1 MNIPLNDLFQVS
13 RVQTLILLGSLAL
26 TACTTS
32 SQPQD
37 SISTT
42 ASPATSVLSTTSIK
56 IDGSSTVYPIT
67 EAAVKAF
74 QQANPSAEID
84 LAFSGTTGGF
94 RSFCAGETHISNAS
108 RPIST
113 AEIAA
118 CREAGVR
125 FVELPLAF
133 DALTVVV
140 HPQNTWA
147 TDLTVEELKKI
158 WEPAAQG
165 KITNWQQVRASFPNQ
180 PLKLYGPGQDSG
192 TYDYFAE
199 AIVGGDSTR
208 SDYTASEDDTVL
220 VQGVQA
226 DPNAL
231 GFFGLSYYEDSQ
243 DKLKAVAL
251 NDGQGKGTVLPSRET
266 VENAQYQPLSRPL
279 FLYVNLE
286 ASQKNESL
294 RNFVEFY
301 LNNAEDLVVSVDY
314 IPLPNE
320 AYDINKVHLYQGKVG
335 TAYEGKPQPYLTI
348 GEVLSKEQTF

>member
-1 MNIPLNDLFQVS
+1 MYTQLSGLFQVAHAPVLS
-13 RVQTLILLGSLAL
+13 LVGILMLTSCTPVQTQ
-26 TACTTS
+26 S
-32 SQPQD
+32 SSSAPV
-37 SISTT
+37 T
-42 ASPATSVLSTTSIK
+42 SPATSALSTTSIK
-56 IDGSSTVYPIT
+56 TDGSSTVYPLT
-67 EAAVKAF
+67 QAAVKAF
-74 QQANPSAEID
+74 QPTNPNVEID

-94 RSFCAGETHISNAS
+94 RKFCAGETHISNAS

-113 AEIAA
+113 EEIVA
-118 CREAGVR
+118 CRESGVR

-147 TDLTVEELKKI
+147 TDLSVEELKRI
-158 WEPAAQG
+158 WQPAAQG
-165 KITNWQQVRASFPNQ
+165 QITNWQQVRASFPNQ
-180 PLKLYGPGQDSG
+180 PLKLYGPDQDSG

-208 SDYTASEDDTVL
+208 TDYTASEDDTVL
-220 VQGVQA
+220 VQGIEN

-231 GFFGLSYYEDSQ
+231 GYFGLSYYEDSA
-243 DKLKAVAL
+243 DKLKAVAVD
-251 NDGQGKGTVLPSRET
+251 DGQGKGAVLPSRET

-279 FLYVNLE
+279 FVYINLE

-301 LNNAEDLVVSVDY
+301 LKNAEDLVLSVDY
-314 IPLPNE
+314 IPLPRE
-320 AYDINKVHLYQGKVG
+320 AYDISKVHLYQGKVG

>member
-1 MNIPLNDLFQVS
+1 MQLNDLLQIPKAP
-13 RVQTLILLGSLAL
+13 TLILLGCL
-26 TACTTS
+26 TLSACTAP
-32 SQPQD
+32 SQPQG
-37 SISTT
+37 SVPAAAPPAST
-42 ASPATSVLSTTSIK
+42 LSTTSIK
-56 IDGSSTVYPIT
+56 IDGSSTVYPVT

-74 QQANPSAEID
+74 KQANPNAEID

-94 RSFCAGETHISNAS
+94 RSFCAGKTHISNAS

-113 AEIAA
+113 AEITA

-140 HPQNTWA
+140 NPQNTWA
-147 TDLTVEELKKI
+147 ADLTVEELKKI

-180 PLKLYGPGQDSG
+180 PLKLYGPGSDSG

-199 AIVGGDSTR
+199 VIVGGDSTR
-208 SDYTASEDDTVL
+208 TDYTASEDDRTL
-220 VQGVQA
+220 VQGVES

-231 GFFGLSYYEDSQ
+231 GFFGFSYYEDSQ

-251 NDGQGKGTVLPSRET
+251 DDGQGKGAVLPSRET

-286 ASQKNESL
+286 ASQDNEPL
-294 RNFVEFY
+294 RNFIEFY
-301 LNNAEDLVVSVDY
+301 LKNAQAMVTSVNY
-314 IPLPNE
+314 IPLPQE
-320 AYDINKVHLYQGKVG
+320 AYEINKVHLYQGKVG

-348 GEVLSKEQTF
+348 REVLSKEQTF